1 MSKVQVLPED
11 IVSKIAAGE
20 VIERPASVVKEL
32 VENSIDAGATSIEVS
47 LKEAGKTL
55 IQIKDNGSGIER
67 DDLDKIFNRHATS
80 KIKSIDDLYAILSL
94 GFRGEALYS
103 IASVADI
110 ILQTRTKNSD
120 SGWEIHLRGGKRI
133 GLKPC
138 SFSGTGTTIEIK
150 ELFFNTPARK
160 KFLKTNSAEI
170 QQVLSLFTPYTLLY
184 PNIRFLLKHQ
194 DNTLIDLKTTDKLT
208 DRIAASLNLEEKHL
222 IESKEKFDKQ
232 GLTIQT
238 ILGDINIKRARRD
251 LQFVFVNG
259 RPIQNKNIS
268 YHVNQIYRLIMPEEH
283 SPFFVIF
290 ITLPA
295 ENVDNNVHPTKREVK
310 IKDEQLVCSFLRRL
324 CEDALMR
331 KGQLKIV
338 VSPQSTV
345 HTNSG
350 PTTVDR
356 GLKSDKNEPTDIFE
370 AAYSGGYSDDYAYP
384 KNIKESQGFFIPQD
398 NFINQNAESL
408 QKKLENARF
417 IGPFMDKYL
426 LFESGTSLLIFDQH
440 AAAERIT
447 YEQLIRQMDKGQIEV
462 QHLLA
467 PQLIRLT
474 IQEMLA
480 WEEAQEQ
487 FEKLGLST
495 TKFDKQTVAVHT
507 HPLLLKDTEKAVRSL
522 LVGENVSH
530 CNFETLA
537 RRACRASIMAGDKLK
552 PQQAEFQ
559 REQLLQ
565 CLDPFTCPHGR
576 PTVIELTDSF
586 LNKQFLR
593 T

>member
-1 MSKVQVLPED
+1 MSNVQILSED

-32 VENSIDAGATSIEVS
+32 VENSIDAKATSIEIS

-55 IQIKDNGSGIER
+55 IQIRDNGSGIER
-67 DDLDKIFNRHATS
+67 EDLEKIFNRHATS

-103 IASVADI
+103 IAAVSDI
-110 ILQTRTKNSD
+110 ILQTRSKHSD
-120 SGWEIHLRGGKRI
+120 SGWQIHLRGGKRVSI
-133 GLKPC
+133 KPC
-138 SFSGTGTTIEIK
+138 PFSGTGTHIEIK

-170 QQVLSLFTPYTLLY
+170 QQVITLFTPYTLLY
-184 PNIRFLLKHQ
+184 PNIRFVLKHQ
-194 DNTLIDLKTTDKLT
+194 DNTLIDLKPTDQLI
-208 DRIAASLNLEEKHL
+208 DRVAASLSLDEKYL
-222 IESKEKFDKQ
+222 IESKEHFDKH
-232 GLTIQT
+232 GLTLKT
-238 ILGDINIKRARRD
+238 VLGDINIKRARRD
-251 LQFVFVNG
+251 LQFIFVNG
-259 RPIQNKNIS
+259 RPIQSKNIS
-268 YHVNQIYRLIMPEEH
+268 YHVNQIYRLIMPQEH

-295 ENVDNNVHPTKREVK
+295 ENVDSNVHPSKREVK
-310 IKDEQLVCSFLRRL
+310 IKDEQQICAFLRTL
-324 CEDALMR
+324 CEEALMR
-331 KGQLKIV
+331 KGQLKMVQNPSANFSKPLTIV
-338 VSPQSTV
+338 
-345 HTNSG
+345 
-350 PTTVDR
+350 R
-356 GLKSDKNEPTDIFE
+356 GEVKDTQQPTDIFE
-370 AAYSGGYSDDYAYP
+370 AAYSGSHSDDYAYP
-384 KNIKESQGFFIPQD
+384 KNLKESQSFFIPQD

-408 QKKLENARF
+408 QKKLENAKY

-426 LFESGTSLLIFDQH
+426 IFESGPTLLIFDQH

-462 QHLLA
+462 QNLLA
-467 PQLIRLT
+467 PVLVRVTL
-474 IQEMLA
+474 QEMLI
-480 WEEAQEQ
+480 WEEGQEQ

-495 TKFDKQTVAVHT
+495 TKFDKETIAIHT
-507 HPLLLKDTEKAVRSL
+507 QPLLLKDTEKAIRSL
-522 LVGENVSH
+522 LAGDNVSH
-530 CNFETLA
+530 CNFETIA

-593 T
+593 S